1 MRGRNLAEIALKLGF
16 SGAIQ
21 LSRGESLAGGQD
33 NPYILANTLEAII
46 GALYVDQGIEVT
58 KKFILTHIYS
68 TLDHI
73 LEK

>member
-16 SGAIQ
+16 SSAIQ